1 MIEKIYQQYLTSNGV
16 STDTRQLNKGC
27 MFFALK
33 GPNFNANQFAA
44 KAFEQGAKYVVID
57 DEEFKV
63 DDHCLL
69 VPDVLQALQQLALHH
84 RRQLKIPF
92 IGITGSNGKTTSK
105 ELINGV
111 LSKKY
116 KTFATKGNL
125 NNHIGVP
132 VSVLSIGS
140 QVQVAIIEMGA
151 NKIGDIAELVAIA
164 EPTHGLI
171 TNIGKAHIEGFGSF
185 EGVIRGKSE
194 LYHFLIQNNGKIF
207 VNSNNEILANMSK
220 RTREPVFYPQHGD
233 FFTCELLG
241 ADPYVKYRHE
251 NGEEVLTNLMGR
263 YNFENIAA
271 ALCLGKYFEVDPAA
285 ANEAI
290 SNYVPANNRSQVYKK
305 GSNTI
310 LMDAYNANPTSMQ
323 AALDNFKQMK
333 AEKKIAILGDMYE
346 LGSNEAEEHANIG
359 KITADIDLDEV
370 ILCGKKMRA
379 ASEANPQAKYFSN
392 KEELMKYLQ
401 DNSYQDTHILIKGS
415 RAMALEGIVEFL

>member
-1 MIEKIYQQYLTSNGV
+1 
-16 STDTRQLNKGC
+16 

-44 KAFEQGAKYVVID
+44 QALEQGAKYVVID
-57 DEEFKV
+57 D
-63 DDHCLL
+63 DQYQLNDHCLL

-105 ELINGV
+105 ELVNSV
-111 LSKKY
+111 LSKEY

-132 VSVLSIGS
+132 VSVLSIGN
-140 QVQVAIIEMGA
+140 QVQIAIIEMGA

-194 LYHFLIQNNGKIF
+194 LYHYLIQTDGKIF

-220 RTREPVFYPQHGD
+220 RMQEPVFYPQPDD
-233 FFTCELLG
+233 FLSCQLLE
-241 ADPYVKYRHE
+241 ANPYVKYRHE

-271 ALCLGKYFEVDPAA
+271 ALCIGKYFEVDPKS

-290 SNYVPANNRSQVYKK
+290 RNYVPANNRSQVYKK

-323 AALDNFKQMK
+323 AALDNFRQMN
-333 AEKKIAILGDMYE
+333 ADKKIAILGDMFE
-346 LGSNEAEEHANIG
+346 LGSNEVEEHAIIG
-359 KITADIDLDEV
+359 KVTAGMELDEV
-370 ILCGKKMRA
+370 IFCGKKMA
-379 ASEANPQAKYFSN
+379 AAQEANAEAKYFSS
-392 KEELMKYLQ
+392 KEKLIHFLQ
-401 DNSYQDTHILIKGS
+401 INQYHDSYILIKGS